1 MQKMRCYYVVILTS
15 KEHTCFVTRVPHK
28 LESVKGLD
36 LFREQLKAEYGSCIL
51 LWWKRLEED

>member
-1 MQKMRCYYVVILTS
+1 MDQMCYYYVVIRTS
-15 KEHTCFVTRVPHK
+15 QEHTCFVTRVPYR

-36 LFREQLKAEYGSCIL
+36 LFREELKAEYGSCIL